1 MADVNA
7 ARRYA
12 VALVELAEQ
21 AGTAQSVEND
31 LNRFDDLLTGEGS
44 ELAAA
49 LRSPVFNV
57 EERKALLDTV
67 LPKLGLNSL
76 TVNFLLLVSE
86 RGRMNL
92 LQDIARIFVEMMDER
107 AGRLRVEVSTVD
119 LFTPQFEAELTSA
132 FEKSTGKTV
141 ILDACLDPTLIGG
154 MVARIGDRVYDASI
168 KSRLHDIKHR
178 LINASIAPEA

>member
-12 VALVELAEQ
+12 VALVELADEASASQTIEQ
-21 AGTAQSVEND
+21 DLQRFVE
-31 LNRFDDLLTGEGS
+31 LLAGEGS
-44 ELAAA
+44 ELGDA
-49 LRSPVFNV
+49 LRSPVFNQ
-57 EERKALLDTV
+57 EERKALLEAV
-67 LPKLGLNSL
+67 LPKLGMHGL
-76 TVNFLLLVSE
+76 TTSFLKLVSE
-86 RGRMNL
+86 RGRMDL
-92 LQDIARIFVEMMDER
+92 LQEIARIFTEMMDDR
-107 AGRLRVEVSTVD
+107 AGRLRVEVATVVP
-119 LFTPQFEAELTSA
+119 LTPQLEVEITSA

-141 ILDACLDPTLIGG
+141 LLDARIDPTLIGG